1 MFEKSAKFLRAE
13 DDIKILLRLKQVAH
27 LRVLLQVKSKVLT
40 CAEISDTVLAVQEI
54 SEVNSRKPQFS
65 SVNHIVGG
73 HYNFYVYRE
82 LSTTS
87 ELSTS
92 TTSAVL
98 CAEKSATSS
107 YVCR

>member
-40 CAEISDTVLAVQEI
+40 CAEISDTVLAVQRYPRLTHE
-54 SEVNSRKPQFS
+54 N
-65 SVNHIVGG
+65 
-73 HYNFYVYRE
+73 
-82 LSTTS
+82 LSFLPSTTLWGAITTTS

-98 CAEKSATSS
+98 CAEKSVTSS